1 MSGHTFVITSFFIVA
16 HPSLS
21 PSVFD
26 VITNDAI
33 KKPDVIAPDNR
44 ICQFEDIMAHNLDPK
59 ESLFDT
65 DDELE
70 ELILSTLYPWNPFLF
85 HLFLLEEDI
94 NVEDR
99 FSFSV

>member
-1 MSGHTFVITSFFIVA
+1 
-16 HPSLS
+16 LS
-21 PSVFD
+21 PRASE
-26 VITNDAI
+26 VIINDAI
-33 KKPDVIAPDNR
+33 KKADAIPPDNR
-44 ICQFEDIMAHNLDPK
+44 ICQFEDIMAHNLDKK

-85 HLFLLEEDI
+85 HLFLLEEGI